1 MAVARVIIDLALDK
15 AFDYLVPPAL
25 AGALRIGDQV
35 RVPFGSSEREGFVL
49 ALADSSDFPKLKPI
63 TGLAD
68 GRASLPEKL
77 IELGS
82 WMAEYYCCSREQAI
96 RTLLPGAVRHG
107 KVKFKLEKYFFTP
120 DPERCRAFIAENTG
134 KKTSAGRISLLQTLL
149 DSGESPLAE
158 LVALS
163 GASRASLKTLERD
176 GLVATAERA
185 VRRDPFAGREIIA
198 AKPLPPSP
206 EQSAALD
213 LIEQMLDGRESRRV
227 LLLRGVTNSG
237 KTEVYLQAIARTLAL
252 GKSAIVLVP
261 EISLTPQTVRRF
273 HARFG
278 DQLSVM
284 HSQLTPGE
292 RFDEWH
298 RISRNEA
305 SIVVGARSALFAPFR
320 NLGLIVVDEEH
331 ETSYK
336 QSEAPRYS
344 ARDVAVMRGKL
355 ENAVVILGS
364 ATPSAESSRN
374 AESGKYVLSELK
386 SQVGNRRQPLI
397 RIVDQRLSGP
407 PEKGKSN
414 FFSKL
419 LIDAVRERLERGEQS
434 ILFLN
439 RRGYARIMLCE
450 QCGFEAYCPD
460 CSVPYIYSKKNQSL
474 TCHLCGA
481 SIPAP
486 ERCPDCGSAEIR
498 YQGVGTEKI
507 EAAATAVFHS
517 ARIARMDSDSMRGAA
532 DYEQVLGLFRQGKI
546 DILIGTQMIAKGL
559 HFPNV
564 TLVGLINAD
573 SGLLIPDF
581 RAPER
586 TFQLITQVAGRAGRG
601 DERGE
606 VIIQTYNPD
615 NETIRFAAN
624 QDFDGFRRYDLEV
637 RQLLGYPPFGYLIAI
652 HFRGEDENQ
661 VAAFAEKFT
670 NALRPYCAEPCRVS
684 GPGPA
689 PIDRI
694 KAKYRYMTILRGPR
708 LGPARQALREMI
720 VRGATPRG
728 VEVYADVDA
737 QSLL

>member
-15 AFDYLVPPAL
+15 AFDYLVPAAL
-25 AGALRIGDQV
+25 AGTLRVGDQV

-49 ALADSSDFPKLKPI
+49 ALADSSDFPKLKPL

-120 DPERCRAFIAENTG
+120 DPERCRAFIAENAG
-134 KKTSAGRISLLQTLL
+134 KKAFAGRISLLQTLL

-176 GLVATAERA
+176 GLVAAAERA

-198 AKPLPPSP
+198 ARPLPPSP
-206 EQSAALD
+206 EQSAALE
-213 LIEQMLDGRESRRV
+213 LVEQMLDGRENRRV

-397 RIVDQRLSGP
+397 RVVDQRLSGP
-407 PEKGKSN
+407 PEKGQSN
-414 FFSKL
+414 FFSKI

-439 RRGYARIMLCE
+439 RRGYARVMLCE

-507 EAAATAVFHS
+507 EAAAAAVFHS

-652 HFRGEDENQ
+652 HFRGEDESK
-661 VAAFAEKFT
+661 VAAFAETFT
-670 NALRPYCAEPCRVS
+670 DALRPYCAEPCRIS

-708 LGPARQALREMI
+708 LGPVRRALREMI